1 MKEIKAFLNNQKD
14 LYVIMFMEELKSDS
28 PNFIAM
34 RDALNMVIANDITLK
49 GIKKNQDADK

>member
-49 GIKKNQDADK
+49 GIKKTQDGEK

>member
-1 MKEIKAFLNNQKD
+1 MKEIKSFLNNQKD

-34 RDALNMVIANDITLK
+34 RDSLNMVIANDITLK
-49 GIKKNQDADK
+49 GIKKNQDAAK

>member
-1 MKEIKAFLNNQKD
+1 MKEIKSFLNNQKD
-14 LYVIMFMEELKSDS
+14 LYVIMFMEELKSES

-49 GIKKNQDADK
+49 GIKKNQDAAK

>member
-34 RDALNMVIANDITLK
+34 RDSLNMVIANDITLK
-49 GIKKNQDADK
+49 GIKKSQDGDK

>member
-1 MKEIKAFLNNQKD
+1 MKEIKSFLNNQKD
-14 LYVIMFMEELKSDS
+14 LYVIMFMEELKSES

-49 GIKKNQDADK
+49 GIKRNQDAEK

>member
-1 MKEIKAFLNNQKD
+1 MKEIKSFLNNQKD
-14 LYVIMFMEELKSDS
+14 LYVIMFMEELKSES

-49 GIKKNQDADK
+49 GIKRNQDADK

>member
-1 MKEIKAFLNNQKD
+1 MKKIKSFLNNQKD
-14 LYVIMFMEELKSDS
+14 LYVIMFMEELKSES

-49 GIKKNQDADK
+49 GIKRNQDADK

>member
-1 MKEIKAFLNNQKD
+1 
-14 LYVIMFMEELKSDS
+14 MFMEELKSES

-49 GIKKNQDADK
+49 GIKRNQDAEK

>member
-1 MKEIKAFLNNQKD
+1 MKEIKAFLSNQKD
-14 LYVIMFMEELKSDS
+14 IYTVMLLEEMKSES

-49 GIKKNQDADK
+49 GIKKNQDAAK

>member
-49 GIKKNQDADK
+49 GIKKNQDGEK